1 MEVPLHAPED
11 AVAVQPHELAVG
23 LPDAVAPPH
32 VPEAGLP
39 AVPEQF
45 PLRAADS
52 SDALPRAD
60 APEPHSSDAL
70 PRADAP
76 EPHSSDVPEADLPAV
91 PEWFPLRAA
100 DSSDALPRADAP
112 ELHSSD
118 VPEAG

>member
-1 MEVPLHAPED
+1 MPLHAPED

-60 APEPHSSDAL
+60 APEPHSSD
-70 PRADAP
+70 
-76 EPHSSDVPEADLPAV
+76 VPEADLPAV